1 MIDILGPRLRS
12 QVQAVYGGE
21 SLSLNCIFIC
31 ITFALW
37 VSICSAA
44 PEIIWEGFNIMSG
57 HFGKAQIYSI
67 IFVAALLVFFVEP
80 LIERMRNGSWEVEH
94 RNARNLLY
102 TAIISL
108 TFSIAAVC
116 IEEAMNAYLSGE
128 YVTAA
133 ADQAKQANLIRAI
146 EQVREWASIP
156 FIVIATWFVAS
167 IGRWF
172 ASFVAALTCVAIVVI
187 GVSYGWEWR
196 VIITAA
202 IPSCVINVIGCMFV
216 SRHWNNKTF
225 PALAGLTASVAG
237 CWFILA
243 GLVLGC
249 ANLFGISDFYLYTW
263 TGFFEDFRFFL
274 GWALGLAIAPNPL
287 AAGTSMR

>member
-1 MIDILGPRLRS
+1 
-12 QVQAVYGGE
+12 
-21 SLSLNCIFIC
+21 
-31 ITFALW
+31 
-37 VSICSAA
+37 
-44 PEIIWEGFNIMSG
+44 MSG
-57 HFGKAQIYSI
+57 RFGKVQIYSI
-67 IFVAALLVFFVEP
+67 IFIAALLVFFVEP
-80 LIERMRNGSWEVEH
+80 IIERIRRGSWKLEDQ
-94 RNARNLLY
+94 NARNLLY

-108 TFSIAAVC
+108 IFGIAAVC
-116 IEEAMNAYLSGE
+116 IEETMNAYLSSE
-128 YVTAA
+128 YIAA
-133 ADQAKQANLIRAI
+133 VADHDKEAKLIRAI

-156 FIVIATWFVAS
+156 FIVIVAWFIAS
-167 IGRWF
+167 MRRWIAF
-172 ASFVAALTCVAIVVI
+172 YVAALTCVVIIVI

-249 ANLFGISDFYLYTW
+249 ARLFGISDFYLYTW
-263 TGFFEDFRFFL
+263 TGFFEDFRFFF
-274 GWALGLAIAPNPL
+274 GWALGLAIAPNPM
-287 AAGTSMR
+287 AAGTSVR

>member
-1 MIDILGPRLRS
+1 
-12 QVQAVYGGE
+12 VQAVYGGE
-21 SLSLNCIFIC
+21 SLSLNCVFTC

-44 PEIIWEGFNIMSG
+44 PEIIWEGFNVMSG
-57 HFGKAQIYSI
+57 RFGKVQIYSI
-67 IFVAALLVFFVEP
+67 IFIAALLVFFVEP
-80 LIERMRNGSWEVEH
+80 IIERIRRGSWKLEDQ
-94 RNARNLLY
+94 NARNLLY

-108 TFSIAAVC
+108 IFGIAAVC
-116 IEEAMNAYLSGE
+116 IEETMNAYLSSE
-128 YVTAA
+128 YIAA
-133 ADQAKQANLIRAI
+133 VADHDKEAKLIRAI

-156 FIVIATWFVAS
+156 FIVIVAWFIAS
-167 IGRWF
+167 TRRWIAF
-172 ASFVAALTCVAIVVI
+172 YVAALTCVVIIVI

-249 ANLFGISDFYLYTW
+249 ARLFGISDFYLYTW
-263 TGFFEDFRFFL
+263 TGFFEDFRFFF
-274 GWALGLAIAPNPL
+274 GWALGLAIAPNPM
-287 AAGTSMR
+287 AAGTSVR